1 MSCIIT
7 GLTQPLCLTL
17 IYNISNGKLV
27 SSSVEYGSC
36 SLSTE
41 FDYDSKNL
49 VIRVPFTGEGTLV
62 FNNNFEVSCV
72 TTNITQP

>member
-27 SSSVEYGSC
+27 FSSVEYGSR

-49 VIRVPFTGEGTLV
+49 VIRVPFTGEGTLI
-62 FNNNFEVSCV
+62 FNDKFQASCV
-72 TTNITQP
+72 TTNLTQP

>member
-49 VIRVPFTGEGTLV
+49 V
-62 FNNNFEVSCV
+62 
-72 TTNITQP
+72 

>member
-27 SSSVEYGSC
+27 FSSVEYGSR

-49 VIRVPFTGEGTLV
+49 VIRVPFTGESTLV
-62 FNNNFEVSCV
+62 FNNNFEASCV

>member
-1 MSCIIT
+1 MSCIVT

-17 IYNISNGKLV
+17 VYNV
-27 SSSVEYGSC
+27 SSGILISSTVDCGSC
-36 SLSTE
+36 TLETE
-41 FDYDSKNL
+41 FDYTSKNL

-62 FNNNFEVSCV
+62 FNNNFEASCV